1 MESRKGQIHKKYSE
15 EFKKE
20 ILDKYNSGYA
30 GSHCLAKE
38 YGISYHT
45 IDNWVTKQTKNPDGV
60 ITDKRHT
67 NSGNFKNK
75 DKDIDYKTQCEILKK
90 MEEFLKHQQEIK

>member
-38 YGISYHT
+38 YGISHHT
-45 IDNWVTKQTKNPDGV
+45 IDNWVTKQKKNHDSVV
-60 ITDKRHT
+60 IDKRHT

-75 DKDIDYKTQCEILKK
+75 DIDYKTQVEILKK
-90 MEEFLKHQQEIK
+90 MEEFLKLQQETR